1 MKDTPKIDTPLAT
14 DALLTPAE
22 TRVAAGYTAGLIGKE
37 IADRCGISHNTV
49 VKHTQNIYD
58 KAGIK
63 RSTNALVAWFL
74 SVNAHLDLR
83 EFERRLGALLLL
95 GLLAFQMAYDQSNNY
110 VRRMAPRRVEARKA
124 GGRRRKDDDTLQ
136 II

>member
-14 DALLTPAE
+14 DAVLTPAE
-22 TRVAAGYTAGLIGKE
+22 TRIASGYVAGYIGKE
-37 IADRCGISHNTV
+37 IASACDISYNTV

-58 KAGIK
+58 KAGCR

-74 SVNAHLDLR
+74 SVNARLDLR

-95 GLLAFQMAYDQSNNY
+95 GLLAFQMAYDQGDNY
-110 VRRMAPRRVEARKA
+110 VRRSAPRRVEARKA

-136 II
+136 IF

>member
-22 TRVAAGYTAGLIGKE
+22 TRVAAGYVAGYIGKE
-37 IADRCGISHNTV
+37 IASACDISYNTV

-58 KAGIK
+58 KAGCR

-95 GLLAFQMAYDQSNNY
+95 GLLAFQMAYDQGDSY
-110 VRRMAPRRVEARKA
+110 VRRTAPRRVEARKA

-136 II
+136 IV